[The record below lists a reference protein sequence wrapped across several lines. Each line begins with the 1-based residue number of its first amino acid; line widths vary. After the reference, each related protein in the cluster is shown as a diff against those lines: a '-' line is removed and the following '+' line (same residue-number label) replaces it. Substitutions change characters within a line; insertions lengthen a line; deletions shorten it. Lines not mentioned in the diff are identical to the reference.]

1 MTALVGILNKRAVAI
16 AADSAVTIRNQGNR
30 KVLNTARKIFP
41 LSKKYPVGV
50 MIYSMADFMDT
61 PWDVIIKLFRDKY
74 GEKPCNTIKEY
85 VEMFLKFLSDED
97 YFIEPERE
105 KMYLYRELL
114 DFYSEVRGNAIEL
127 MNNEV
132 EDESQRT
139 PDMLAQYIL
148 AELKEDLEYLEK
160 EPCCPQFEG
169 YKQRTLSSYARE
181 EFDELMTRYVL
192 EEGLPESLRAELE
205 KVFYAFIRSRSFGSD
220 MTGLVFVGYGE
231 KDIYPTIYPIEV
243 NIAFDHRLRYF
254 VNEERVETIT
264 ATNDALICPYAQSDV
279 MMLFMK
285 GISPDLYNKMLTEQ
299 LELLEKQRQDIIAT
313 LQNANVSQEVI
324 DEISQTDLE
333 KYQEPYRDKIL
344 EYIEEDN
351 VNGLVQAVS
360 SFNIDDLASM
370 AESLI
375 SITNLQRHIT
385 SAEESVGG
393 PVDVAV
399 ITRSE
404 GFTWIKRKATLEND
418 Y

>member
-1 MTALVGILNKRAVAI
+1 
-16 AADSAVTIRNQGNR
+16 
-30 KVLNTARKIFP
+30 
-41 LSKKYPVGV
+41 
-50 MIYSMADFMDT
+50 MADFMDT

-74 GEKPCNTIKEY
+74 GDKPCNTIKEY
-85 VEMFLKFLSDED
+85 VEEFLKFLSDED
-97 YFIEPERE
+97 YFIESERE
-105 KMYLYRELL
+105 KMYLDRELL
-114 DFYSEVRGNAIEL
+114 EFYSEVRSNAIEQ
-127 MNNEV
+127 MNKEI
-132 EDESQRT
+132 EDESHRT
-139 PDMLAQYIL
+139 PDMLARYIL
-148 AELKEDLEYLEK
+148 IELKEDLEFLEK
-160 EPCCPQFEG
+160 GPFCPQFEG

-181 EFDELMTRYVL
+181 EFDELMSRYVL
-192 EEGLPESLRAELE
+192 EEGLPETLRPELE
-205 KVFYAFIRSRSFGSD
+205 KVFYEFIRSNHFGSD

-231 KDIYPTIYPIEV
+231 KDNYPTIYPIEI

-254 VNEERVETIT
+254 VNEKRVETIT
-264 ATNDALICPYAQSDV
+264 ATNDALICPYAQTDV

-285 GISPDLYNKMLTEQ
+285 GISPELFDKMLNEQ
-299 LELLEKQRQDIIAT
+299 QSILEKQKNDIIVV
-313 LQNANVSQEVI
+313 LQNANVPQLVI
-324 DEISQTDLE
+324 DKIQETDLE
-333 KYQEPYRDKIL
+333 SYQDPYREKIL

-404 GFTWIKRKATLEND
+404 GFTWIKRKTMLQND